1 MNVNITISDES
12 KFNEVIKKELEAFTK
27 EELHNIVGQALVN
40 YFSDEKHVKEL
51 FYTETYDHWGSKRT
65 ERAEFFNSLIPSGED
80 VITNDLLKEV
90 KTKLKEVLT
99 SDEAVKQ
106 MILDTW
112 FNNLTESI
120 AYRLTD
126 NGALRGVV
134 SMVVDD
140 IRNGRQ

>member
-27 EELHNIVGQALVN
+27 EELHNIVGQALRN

-65 ERAEFFNSLIPSGED
+65 ERTEFFNSLIPSGED
-80 VITNDLLKEV
+80 VITNDLLTEV

-120 AYRLTD
+120 AYKLTD
-126 NGALRGVV
+126 NGAFRGVV
-134 SMVVDD
+134 SMVIDD
-140 IRNGRQ
+140 IKNGRQ